1 MRREQEK
8 RKPPDWDYSVI
19 PALEAFGTKVAVTGY
34 DRSAADSWM
43 QVCWTTHSLHESYG
57 VTEHNRTESG
67 RMTWLEHNEAL
78 QELQGNGEIVVG
90 TGAQATWRLRRVDL
104 MPRHFVVSTANDRAT
119 ICPFS
124 SETVVTVNGRQLPV
138 GTTELHDGDVIG
150 AGSGEFR
157 FWATTPGESR
167 SERRTPVSGHLVN
180 AERQAALSLNRVS
193 TGIGSDESNDLV
205 IDSREAASFHAEVR
219 REAGGH
225 VLRAPEAAAVKLNGR
240 PVTIPVLLGEGDEV
254 EIADLKLRYTREPL
268 PDGIAEATTE
278 RITSDAH
285 IGAQRVVSSVSRRS
299 APGELSSA
307 LTLRAPMRAVAFVSS
322 VIAAVAIATLLFMHR
337 GP

>member
-1 MRREQEK
+1 
-8 RKPPDWDYSVI
+8 
-19 PALEAFGTKVAVTGY
+19 
-34 DRSAADSWM
+34 
-43 QVCWTTHSLHESYG
+43 
-57 VTEHNRTESG
+57 
-67 RMTWLEHNEAL
+67 MTWLEYNEAL

-90 TGAQATWRLRRVDL
+90 TGAQASWRLRRADL
-104 MPRHFVVSTANDRAT
+104 LPRHFVVSTSNDHAS

-124 SETVVTVNGRQLPV
+124 SEAVVTVNGRQLPP
-138 GTTELHDGDVIG
+138 GATELHDGDVIC

-167 SERRTPVSGHLVN
+167 SERRAPVSGHLVD

-193 TGIGSDESNDLV
+193 TGIGRDESNDLV

-225 VLRAPEAAAVKLNGR
+225 VLRAPQAATVKRNGR
-240 PVTIPVLLGEGDEV
+240 PVTSPVLLSEGDEI
-254 EIADLKLRYTREPL
+254 EIADLRLRYTREPL
-268 PDGIAEATTE
+268 PDGIGETAAE
-278 RITSDAH
+278 RITSVAEADA
-285 IGAQRVVSSVSRRS
+285 QPVVSRLARGS
-299 APGELSSA
+299 APSELSST